1 MLAAAPTSIYR
12 CPLLVISRKPLQ
24 NLLRMAFG
32 LGVLVWVARQ
42 IDVASLA
49 SLVQRGDPYQLAL
62 GVGASLVGMHGVQWT
77 RLHLLIRGYTSSLAT
92 SLKIFYVGALFNNFL
107 PSNVGGDAIR
117 MLYLQGLRTE
127 NLGTPFMLML
137 LYRVSSFAVLM
148 LGGLVYIA
156 WEWRRL
162 LSLLAARGIGA
173 TLDAISLLSAAL
185 AVLASLAVLWWLR
198 ARIAARLH
206 ARVLEFARGCRAG
219 LALLSR
225 ADLAALLLQTV
236 VFHFLR
242 MLSFFYLVR
251 FGGQHVALSDLVFVI
266 SAMAVVSILPITIA
280 GFGVI
285 EASITGLLGLFGVDL
300 SCAAAVAL
308 VNRAVMLLAAA
319 IGGMIYLARGV
330 TSRSPAP
337 ERAA

>member
-1 MLAAAPTSIYR
+1 MLADAPTSFYR
-12 CPLLVISRKPLQ
+12 CLLLVISRKQLQ

-32 LGVLVWVARQ
+32 LGVLVWIVCQ
-42 IDVASLA
+42 IDFASLA
-49 SLVQRGDPYQLAL
+49 SLVRRGDPYQLAF
-62 GVGASLVGMHGVQWT
+62 GVGASLAGMHGLQWA

-137 LYRVSSFAVLM
+137 IYRVSSFAVLM
-148 LGGLVYIA
+148 LGGLVYVA
-156 WEWRRL
+156 FGWRRL
-162 LSLLAARGIGA
+162 LKLLAARGIA
-173 TLDAISLLSAAL
+173 VPLDATTAACVAL
-185 AVLASLAVLWWLR
+185 ALLASLAALWWLR

-219 LALLSR
+219 LVLLSR

-236 VFHFLR
+236 LFHVLR

-251 FGGQHVALSDLVFVI
+251 FGGQHVALPDLVFVI
-266 SAMAVVSILPITIA
+266 AAMALVSFLPITIA

-300 SCAAAVAL
+300 SCAAGVAL

-319 IGGMIYLARGV
+319 IGGTIYLARGA
-330 TSRSPAP
+330 TSHSPAP
-337 ERAA
+337 EHVT